1 MAPLLQLKK
10 KETPLL
16 PGAWV
21 RLKRGK
27 YQGDLAQVVDI
38 TDNGEEAG
46 IRFLPRIDMNPKEGE
61 VGADGKQKRKRPAGG
76 SGVVGRPP
84 ARPFNPEEV
93 LRIWGKKSAVKRG
106 PSWIFQGD
114 TYTNGFI
121 EKDVRVNA
129 LTVENVNPALDEV
142 SMFLMNG
149 KDGADGVAGGAAM
162 STAANLEALAEAV
175 RRPVAVSLQPGDHV
189 EVFQGEQS
197 GARGTV
203 DSVMGD
209 VVLIRGELTGLQGQL
224 MEVPS
229 RHVRKRFTPGE
240 HVKVM
245 SGLKVDE
252 TGMVVDV
259 KGELVTFVSDLTEEE
274 VRTLNS
280 GIGNGC

>member
-1 MAPLLQLKK
+1 
-10 KETPLL
+10 
-16 PGAWV
+16 
-21 RLKRGK
+21 
-27 YQGDLAQVVDI
+27 
-38 TDNGEEAG
+38 
-46 IRFLPRIDMNPKEGE
+46 
-61 VGADGKQKRKRPAGG
+61 
-76 SGVVGRPP
+76 
-84 ARPFNPEEV
+84 

-106 PSWIFQGD
+106 PNWIFQGD

-149 KDGADGVAGGAAM
+149 KDGADGVAGGAGM
-162 STAANLEALAEAV
+162 STAANLEALAEAI

-274 VRTLNS
+274 VHILNS